1 LEVDAEAVEKRFF
14 GGHLHDGFVMAVS
27 VEQGFARELR
37 KLRVGR
43 EFLFE
48 ELAEQ
53 ERLFAQDLG
62 ALVVRE
68 EVEEFVAE
76 DGDAAGLEADDG
88 DSGFDLGGVENVEE
102 QGLGAIK
109 HAEVVERASA
119 AERGARDEDAVSGGL
134 EDFDGGAGRGGAEVV
149 VEGVGPEEDRGG

>member
-1 LEVDAEAVEKRFF
+1 MPRRWRSFF
-14 GGHLHDGFVMAVS
+14 GGHLHDRLVMAVS

-37 KLRVGR
+37 KLSWVRV
-43 EFLFE
+43 FVQ

-53 ERLFAQDLG
+53 ERLLAQGLG

-88 DSGFDLGGVENVEE
+88 DSGFDLGGERVEDVEQ
-102 QGLGAIK
+102 QGLGAIE
-109 HAEVVERASA
+109 HAEVVERTPAT
-119 AERGARDEDAVSGGL
+119 ERRARDEHAVSGGL
-134 EDFDGGAGRGGAEVV
+134 EDFDGGAGGGGAEVV